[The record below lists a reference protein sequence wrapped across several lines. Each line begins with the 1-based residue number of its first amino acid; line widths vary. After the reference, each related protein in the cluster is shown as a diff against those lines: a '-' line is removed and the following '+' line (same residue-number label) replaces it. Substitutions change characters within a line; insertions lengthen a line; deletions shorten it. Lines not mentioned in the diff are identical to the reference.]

1 MAGAALRT
9 WLGLLA
15 LGHGPTG
22 KGKAKQRRLRW
33 MGPEWEGT
41 TMAAQE
47 EARNQAV
54 FKMRRAPVE
63 ESRRRG

>member
-1 MAGAALRT
+1 
-9 WLGLLA
+9 
-15 LGHGPTG
+15 
-22 KGKAKQRRLRW
+22 

-54 FKMRRAPVE
+54 FKLRRVPVE
-63 ESRRRG
+63 ESRRGSKARVFIAPGVCVVAARGGSPA